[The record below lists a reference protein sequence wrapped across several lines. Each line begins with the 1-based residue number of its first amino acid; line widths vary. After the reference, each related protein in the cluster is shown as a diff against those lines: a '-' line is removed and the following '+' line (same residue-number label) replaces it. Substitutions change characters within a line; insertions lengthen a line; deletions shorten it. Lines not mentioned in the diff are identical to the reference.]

1 MDDMQSKEYQ
11 NSVITIRRSK
21 RKYSIVAAFYLRFLL
36 IVAGLL
42 AFGVGVFAFFA
53 IKDGKWYLIATAL
66 PLLSGMS
73 VFGSAWYSFLNKGS
87 LVDTIKIDYIKK
99 EINVLRYTLI
109 NEQREV
115 TIPFEGIKWNIL
127 PGGRSKDRLRIFP
140 QNGKRIVICEDTLGW
155 TCEDISELKSALS
168 VIVKEGHWT
177 DKIRRI

>member
-87 LVDTIKIDYIKK
+87 LVDTIKIDYIKQ

-115 TIPFEGIKWNIL
+115 TIPFEGIKWNFL
-127 PGGRSKDRLRIFP
+127 PVGRSKDRLRIFP

-168 VIVKEGHWT
+168 VIVKEVHWT
-177 DKIRRI
+177 DIIRRI